1 MIFFIIP
8 KTTGFGLSKRRVSF
22 HKTTRIFF
30 EGFSHPSFFVLG
42 SESAPGSG
50 VARLFVSLLFFARS
64 CCFFACFSTF
74 LWLNSPFFLII
85 LVVLILCVLLRRGSY
100 NHWKQPAK
108 VQNLSRQKCRL
119 LYFYGVCCLYNSQN
133 DGGWFFK
140 TMGFI
145 SRNDAYIFWGGT
157 PLFFVSGQYFLSALL
172 FVSRFRLCLFRA
184 FDLGVLILFLF
195 SSFFLVLFGG
205 CCFVCTFAYKKGLGG
220 PVTRRLETVQA
231 SAGYQ
236 DLFWDTYFCWK
247 STKQTNYTP
256 IVPTI
261 KIHLSLRMQ
270 RNLKWKSRVFL
281 VKYFC
286 NYLLLEKKH

>member
-1 MIFFIIP
+1 MSRTVVSKIWDWTTLLTPLWLSATPTYVEFAITSFIFSSMIFFIIP

-119 LYFYGVCCLYNSQN
+119 LYFYGACLYIIPKTTGFVFSKRRVSFHKTT
-133 DGGWFFK
+133 GTFLRFFH
-140 TMGFI
+140 TI
-145 SRNDAYIFWGGT
+145 RPWH
-157 PLFFVSGQYFLSALL
+157 PL
-172 FVSRFRLCLFRA
+172 
-184 FDLGVLILFLF
+184 
-195 SSFFLVLFGG
+195 
-205 CCFVCTFAYKKGLGG
+205 KKY
-220 PVTRRLETVQA
+220 P
-231 SAGYQ
+231 
-236 DLFWDTYFCWK
+236 
-247 STKQTNYTP
+247 
-256 IVPTI
+256 
-261 KIHLSLRMQ
+261 LSLRMQ
-270 RNLKWKSRVFL
+270 RNLKWKSRVIL

-286 NYLLLEKKH
+286 NYLLLETKSISFAS

>member
-30 EGFSHPSFFVLG
+30 EGFSHPSSFVLG

-119 LYFYGVCCLYNSQN
+119 LYFYGACLYIIPKTTGFVFSKRRVSFHKTTRI
-133 DGGWFFK
+133 FFE
-140 TMGFI
+140 GFH
-145 SRNDAYIFWGGT
+145 T
-157 PLFFVSGQYFLSALL
+157 PLFCVWTVLS
-172 FVSRFRLCLFRA
+172 FRA
-184 FDLGVLILFLF
+184 FVCFALSFVSVPRFRFGCSDSFFCFLLF
-195 SSFFLVLFGG
+195 SWFCLVVVALCVLLHTRKVLAGLSHVGWKQCRHRQDTKTFFGTLI
-205 CCFVCTFAYKKGLGG
+205 FAENQQN
-220 PVTRRLETVQA
+220 R
-231 SAGYQ
+231 
-236 DLFWDTYFCWK
+236 
-247 STKQTNYTP
+247 
-256 IVPTI
+256 PTI
-261 KIHLSLRMQ
+261 RP
-270 RNLKWKSRVFL
+270 
-281 VKYFC
+281 
-286 NYLLLEKKH
+286 